1 MRALFGEFTLDD
13 STRQLTA
20 WRGEIHLS
28 PKAFQLLSI
37 LIEARPKVIAKGD
50 LHERLW
56 PSTFVSEG
64 GLASV
69 IAELRAALGDDA
81 REPRFIRTVF
91 AFGYSFCA
99 EVRTE
104 RSRENEMAAVAPV
117 PVARR
122 RAGRILLVLT
132 ALGSA
137 ALSRSYVKPLEA
149 VAPRIHSIAILPFNT
164 AGSDRGNEHLG
175 LGLTDVLITRM
186 SCLRQVMIRPT
197 SAVAKYAPE
206 GRDSVRVGREL
217 GVEAILEGNVRRSGD
232 RIRVTVQLV
241 NVANRQPIW
250 GGKFDD
256 KAADIFSL
264 EDSISEKVSESL
276 TVQLN
281 HFEKEGLS
289 KRYTESAT
297 AYEMYVKGRYFLY
310 TVTPDPWRRKDA
322 RKKGLEYLRQAVA
335 EDSTF
340 ALAFASLAHAY
351 GAQAIYQDAP
361 APDLWVKSAAAARR
375 SLQLDDNL
383 SEAHCAVGMVEH
395 CLNRNWTV
403 AEKELRRALELNPN
417 NILANRHYAW
427 LLQNLGRFD
436 EAIPLR
442 ERAIE
447 LDPSDLSSWR
457 EAGWTYYLAR
467 RYDEAI
473 QRYETLLQ
481 MDPTFIAAYRGLSDV
496 YDQKGMYDK
505 AIASGTK
512 ALELQE
518 RGGTVAWL
526 GYHYA
531 RSGNIRKAEELLKRL
546 NELAKRE
553 YVSPYHVAIL
563 YTGLGRTDEAL
574 AWLGKAYSEQTG
586 ANNALVEP
594 AFDPLRNDPRFVDLM
609 RRAGFNKL

>member
-1 MRALFGEFTLDD
+1 MRTLFGEFILDD
-13 STRQLTA
+13 STRQLTGS
-20 WRGEIHLS
+20 RGEVHLS
-28 PKAFQLLSI
+28 PKAFQLLSM
-37 LIEARPKVIAKGD
+37 LIEARPKAIAKRD

-69 IAELRAALGDDA
+69 IGELRSALGDDA

-104 RSRENEMAAVAPV
+104 RNRETATAAVMPV
-117 PVARR
+117 SVARR
-122 RAGRILLVLT
+122 WTGRIVVVLA

-137 ALSRSYVKPLEA
+137 ALSRSYVKPSES
-149 VAPRIHSIAILPFNT
+149 VAPRIRSIAILPFNT
-164 AGSDRGNEHLG
+164 IGSEQGNEHLG
-175 LGLTDVLITRM
+175 LGLADVLITRM
-186 SCLRQVMIRPT
+186 STLRQVMIRPT

-217 GVEAILEGNVRRSGD
+217 GVDAILEGNVRRSGD

-241 NVANRQPIW
+241 NVASRQPIW

-256 KAADIFSL
+256 KVAEMFSL

-281 HFEKEGLS
+281 HLEKEGLS

-297 AYEMYVKGRYFLY
+297 AYELYVKGRYFLY
-310 TVTPDPWRRKDA
+310 KVAPDPWRRKDA
-322 RKKGLEYLRQAVA
+322 RKKGLDYLRQAVA
-335 EDSTF
+335 EDPTF

-361 APDLWVKSAAAARR
+361 AVDLWVRSSAAARR
-375 SLQLDDNL
+375 SVQLDGNL

-395 CLNRNWTV
+395 CLNRNW
-403 AEKELRRALELNPN
+403 AQSEKELRRALELNPN
-417 NILANRHYAW
+417 NILAHRHYAW

-447 LDPSDLSSWR
+447 LDPSDLTSWR

-473 QRYETLLQ
+473 QRYETTLQ
-481 MDPTFIAAYRGLSDV
+481 MDPTFIAGHRGLSDV

-518 RGGTVAWL
+518 RGATVAWL

-531 RSGNIRKAEELLKRL
+531 RAGNIAKAEELLKRL
-546 NELAKRE
+546 NELRKHE
-553 YVSPYHVAIL
+553 YVSPYHVAVL

-574 AWLGKAYSEQTG
+574 SYLGRAYSEKW
-586 ANNALVEP
+586 AANALVEP